1 MDLLLTGATGSVG
14 VELVAQLL
22 AHPQLRALRCLV
34 RGPDAPGRLRDA
46 LCRAGYGACA
56 LDPRLHVLPGDLL
69 EPNLGL
75 GLQTRLRLRS
85 TLTHVLHGAASIRFD
100 LDEEDTFPINVEGT
114 RRIIAV
120 ALDTGRPIRFGH
132 LSTLFV
138 VGRRV
143 GSIPENAS
151 PSELG
156 FLNAYEASKWQAE
169 RLVRSAEL
177 DASIY
182 RLPLLLGRARDGYV
196 HHYLE
201 AHMLLEAFSRGWF
214 PEFPADATG
223 SLPLMPTDVAA
234 REVLTLLLE
243 RRTPEA
249 THAIAPGE
257 ALIGFADLFELV
269 RTTLREA
276 GSKAPPP
283 PRFVDADEWGALL
296 HDDETPS
303 GAFADMLLETTREY
317 LLLSR
322 HFEAGRHRR
331 RLGPAPCP
339 HAWLPGVLRHCIAAQ
354 WGRAC

>member
-1 MDLLLTGATGSVG
+1 M
-14 VELVAQLL
+14 
-22 AHPQLRALRCLV
+22 
-34 RGPDAPGRLRDA
+34 
-46 LCRAGYGACA
+46 
-56 LDPRLHVLPGDLL
+56 PGDLL

-100 LDEEDTFPINVEGT
+100 LGEDDTFPINVEGT
-114 RRIIAV
+114 RRIIAM
-120 ALDTGRPIRFGH
+120 ALDTGRPIRFGY

-138 VGRRV
+138 VGRRS
-143 GSIPENAS
+143 GSIPENAT
-151 PSELG
+151 PTDEG

-201 AHMLLEAFSRGWF
+201 AHMLLEAFARGWF

-249 THAIAPGE
+249 THALAPGE
-257 ALIGFADLFELV
+257 ALIAFADLFELV
-269 RTTLREA
+269 RVSLREA
-276 GSKAPPP
+276 GTIAPPA
-283 PRFVDADEWGALL
+283 PRFVDASRWREEDA
-296 HDDETPS
+296 PI
-303 GAFADMLLETTREY
+303 GAFASLLLETTREY

-322 HFEAGRHRR
+322 RFEAGRHRR
-331 RLGPAPCP
+331 RLGPAPSP
-339 HAWLPGVLRHCIAAQ
+339 HAWIPGVLRHCIAAQ
-354 WGRAC
+354 WGRTSRNTWVDEKNVAIG